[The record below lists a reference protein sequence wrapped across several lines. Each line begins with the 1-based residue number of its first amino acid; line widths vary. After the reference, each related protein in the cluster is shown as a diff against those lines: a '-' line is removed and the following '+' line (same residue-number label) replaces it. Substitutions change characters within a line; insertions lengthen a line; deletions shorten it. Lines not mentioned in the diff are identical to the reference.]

1 MQVTTLPII
10 IMRGDWIFFLQ
21 LVVGEIRYVNNEVLG
36 NNDVLRLRKEDV
48 VQNELREVSDVVR
61 DHLLRFSVVRWENF
75 SIVLIY

>member
-1 MQVTTLPII
+1 
-10 IMRGDWIFFLQ
+10 MRGDWIFFLQ